1 MPLRLKCKFI
11 LLIKF
16 NTKKDNIKYYPFLH
30 NSNKFLYG

>member
-1 MPLRLKCKFI
+1 MPLRQKCKFI

-16 NTKKDNIKYYPFLH
+16 NTKKDNIKYYPCLH